1 MASQQ
6 WEDIP
11 RRKPYAHRRT
21 SSDYERFAPDQRH
34 SIDGPQGRRPNRAS
48 VQTTHT
54 EAPTESTFSPQ
65 SPDASIVQAHGLAP
79 RPVSY
84 SRANRNTSI
93 DGGSRPYPQTQRFEQ
108 HAIPPV
114 RGSEDIISP
123 PEAPEIPG
131 AQATAHQY
139 AHPVNTYAYPSG
151 DDIRQA
157 IPRSSANA
165 AGEVVR
171 SPAEY
176 YIRPSGNAAPQR
188 YPELGP
194 GPIGSQPRRASTN
207 TTGDRRK
214 NMTKEEKR
222 ARMQAAEQRAR
233 QRQASKTAAAA
244 TPEEFPIEAIPHTV
258 PRQRQTSLPE
268 TSFQR
273 TEPVLDIRRS
283 RQHAAPQQVSVPSQ
297 PRREVG
303 EPTRNISSA
312 SRQAHDLPRIDIPE
326 NTDAG
331 IPKRNLSFK
340 ARAARGEK
348 LASPIR
354 MTADKTQYDARRYTD
369 APVRS
374 VSHPLRH
381 EPPFYARDDEVHDP
395 RAYQNVE
402 QYLDHDD
409 DDDYDSSK
417 ILSVPKHLLKEKE
430 LPPLPRDERA
440 IDRQAVMPVASS
452 AAARAVEPAYDEF
465 GSVSSPTNVQE
476 SHTVNQ
482 SQPNVNVVS
491 DAPVSRKLS
500 PQQQSTITGTS
511 KHGHH
516 ISNFIFKSP
525 ESYRPGDGLYNP
537 PQWLDEWKK
546 ATVGLLSG
554 TMLNINEHAG
564 DRKAWW
570 EEPTRRPSK
579 SSSTR
584 RKAEAFDGE
593 YDVVGASTRF
603 KPPLYV
609 KCGPLLRYCGIRR
622 EARPPRTQRVGST
635 SDREIWR
642 GSVMIVTN
650 DQESS
655 YEIAPILRLFVQ
667 EVELLPAPPQ
677 KVEGDLSPEYVDPI
691 AGHPKLGR
699 RGETLYVR
707 PVEEL
712 EEGKDISRDETDN
725 GLFEKAHRSSDEKP
739 LDGAADLP
747 GSFTS
752 RRKRIG
758 VDGEKVQKYRDI
770 RGFRLHAE
778 RGCTFWRFN
787 IEVELREQ
795 QQRVAYRINRG
806 PAMGFW
812 VPAQGEAMNIMF
824 HSCNG
829 FSASVNPDDFTGP
842 DPMWRDVLNTHQTKP
857 FHVMV
862 GGGDQIYNDCIAS
875 ESELFDAWLD
885 IRNPVKK
892 HTASFTPELQD
903 QLEECY
909 LERYC
914 MWFSQGLFGLATSQ
928 IPMVNMYDDHDVYDG
943 YGSYPHHDMKSPVM
957 SGLGSVAFKYYM
969 LFQHQSVMTE
979 TESTE
984 PSWIMG
990 INPGPYIK
998 ELSHSVFVSLGGKV
1012 ALLAVDTRTER
1023 TEDTV
1028 VDDKT
1033 WEKITNRLYSEVRLG
1048 QIDHLLVV
1056 MGVPIA
1062 YPRLVWLENI
1072 LTSRLLDPVKALG
1085 KAGMLGNV
1093 LNHIDGGVEILDDLN
1108 DHWTAKNHK
1117 HERSIIMED
1126 LQDLAMDK
1134 SVRITLLS
1142 GDVHLAAVGQFY
1154 SNPQLGLVKHK
1165 DPRYMPNII
1174 SSAIVN
1180 TPPPDLMADV
1190 LNKRNKVHHF
1200 DRHTDEN
1207 MIPMFHHGVDGKPR
1221 NNKHLLPHRN
1231 WCSIRVWSP
1240 GDTPPPTPPDSSSRS
1255 SSPSPSSQGGGLFR
1269 RFSQKKQGS
1278 QGFDMSRE
1286 SVRGPRPPISGGG
1299 GLFRRF
1305 SRKNSTSQGHEQQP
1319 TLTRTM
1325 SLGSSSGSKRGL
1337 FGLGRRASESH
1348 SVEPSGYTR
1357 NGHDQFPTNGS
1368 VNDEY
1373 TEGDDA
1379 YFSPTPPRRSQTLG
1393 SLPPHQQD
1401 PMTKPF
1407 HRTPTGLTAK
1417 QLRKPQNSQVDVEGG
1432 LDICLNVEVNPKD
1445 PTGIT
1450 VPYRLLVPRLQYT
1463 YQEGDET
1470 LPEPQPSGI
1479 KRFLSFKKKKTEPAP
1494 PPPASE
1500 YTAGDEEDTDDG
1512 RHNMI

>member
-11 RRKPYAHRRT
+11 RRKPYSHRRT
-21 SSDYERFAPDQRH
+21 SSDYDRFAPDQRH
-34 SIDGPQGRRPNRAS
+34 STDGPQGHRTNRAS

-84 SRANRNTSI
+84 SRHNRHASI
-93 DGGSRPYPQTQRFEQ
+93 DAGNRPYPHGQRFEQ
-108 HAIPPV
+108 HSIPPV
-114 RGSEDIISP
+114 SGNEELLSAP
-123 PEAPEIPG
+123 AAPEVPRELPA
-131 AQATAHQY
+131 AQRY
-139 AHPVNTYAYPSG
+139 APPVKTYAYPSG

-157 IPRSSANA
+157 IPRSAANA

-171 SPAEY
+171 SSAEY
-176 YIRPSGNAAPQR
+176 YTRPSGSATAQR
-188 YPELGP
+188 YPETVP
-194 GPIGSQPRRASTN
+194 TSYGSQPRRASTN

-214 NMTKEEKR
+214 KLTTDRSPLQRLELTLDSMTKEEKR

-233 QRQASKTAAAA
+233 QRQAAKIAAA
-244 TPEEFPIEAIPHTV
+244 TEELPGNTV
-258 PRQRQTSLPE
+258 PHMAPRPRQISLPE
-268 TSFQR
+268 TSFPRGEPALDVRR
-273 TEPVLDIRRS
+273 T
-283 RQHAAPQQVSVPSQ
+283 RQPAVPQHVAPSSQARPEAA
-297 PRREVG
+297 

-312 SRQAHDLPRIDIPE
+312 SRQARDLPRIDIPD
-326 NTDAG
+326 NADAG

-340 ARAARGEK
+340 DRAARSEK

-354 MTADKTQYDARRYTD
+354 MTTEHSQYDANHHGE
-369 APVRS
+369 APNRS
-374 VSHPLRH
+374 TSHTLRH
-381 EPPFYARDDEVHDP
+381 EPPFHGRNDGTHDQRRYRGLDEG
-395 RAYQNVE
+395 
-402 QYLDHDD
+402 LDHDEYD
-409 DDDYDSSK
+409 DTD
-417 ILSVPKHLLKEKE
+417 ILSVPKHRLREKE

-440 IDRQAVMPVASS
+440 IDRQAAPPVARST
-452 AAARAVEPAYDEF
+452 AARAVEPEYEESESA
-465 GSVSSPTNVQE
+465 SSPTNVQE
-476 SHTVNQ
+476 SYTVNQ
-482 SQPNVNVVS
+482 SRENNNLAS
-491 DAPVSRKLS
+491 DHAASGKLS
-500 PQQQSTITGTS
+500 PTQHSTATVTT

-516 ISNFIFKSP
+516 ISNFLFKSP

-570 EEPTRRPSK
+570 EEPSRRTSK
-579 SSSTR
+579 SSTSQ

-593 YDVVGASTRF
+593 YDVAGASTRF

-609 KCGPLLRYCGIRR
+609 KCGPLLRYCGMRR

-642 GSVMIVTN
+642 GSVMIVTH

-667 EVELLPAPPQ
+667 EVELLPAPPH

-725 GLFEKAHRSSDEKP
+725 GLFEKEPRSVGDKSLE
-739 LDGAADLP
+739 GGADLP

-752 RRKRIG
+752 RRKLIG
-758 VDGEKVQKYRDI
+758 IDGEKVQKYRDI

-829 FSASVNPDDFTGP
+829 FSSSVNPDDFTGP

-892 HTASFTPELQD
+892 HTAAFTAELQD

-943 YGSYPHHDMKSPVM
+943 YGSYPHHDMKSPIM
-957 SGLGSVAFKYYM
+957 SGLGAVAFKYYM

-979 TESTE
+979 TENTE

-998 ELSHSVFVSLGGKV
+998 ELSHSVFVSLGGRV

-1028 VDDKT
+1028 IDDKT
-1033 WEKITNRLYSEVRLG
+1033 WEKITSRLYSEVRLG

-1056 MGVPIA
+1056 LGVPIA
-1062 YPRLVWLENI
+1062 YPRLVWLEN
-1072 LTSRLLDPVKALG
+1072 
-1085 KAGMLGNV
+1085 M
-1093 LNHIDGGVEILDDLN
+1093 
-1108 DHWTAKNHK
+1108 
-1117 HERSIIMED
+1117 
-1126 LQDLAMDK
+1126 
-1134 SVRITLLS
+1134 
-1142 GDVHLAAVGQFY
+1142 
-1154 SNPQLGLVKHK
+1154 
-1165 DPRYMPNII
+1165 
-1174 SSAIVN
+1174 
-1180 TPPPDLMADV
+1180 
-1190 LNKRNKVHHF
+1190 
-1200 DRHTDEN
+1200 
-1207 MIPMFHHGVDGKPR
+1207 
-1221 NNKHLLPHRN
+1221 
-1231 WCSIRVWSP
+1231 
-1240 GDTPPPTPPDSSSRS
+1240 
-1255 SSPSPSSQGGGLFR
+1255 
-1269 RFSQKKQGS
+1269 
-1278 QGFDMSRE
+1278 
-1286 SVRGPRPPISGGG
+1286 
-1299 GLFRRF
+1299 
-1305 SRKNSTSQGHEQQP
+1305 
-1319 TLTRTM
+1319 
-1325 SLGSSSGSKRGL
+1325 
-1337 FGLGRRASESH
+1337 
-1348 SVEPSGYTR
+1348 
-1357 NGHDQFPTNGS
+1357 
-1368 VNDEY
+1368 
-1373 TEGDDA
+1373 
-1379 YFSPTPPRRSQTLG
+1379 
-1393 SLPPHQQD
+1393 
-1401 PMTKPF
+1401 
-1407 HRTPTGLTAK
+1407 
-1417 QLRKPQNSQVDVEGG
+1417 
-1432 LDICLNVEVNPKD
+1432 
-1445 PTGIT
+1445 
-1450 VPYRLLVPRLQYT
+1450 
-1463 YQEGDET
+1463 
-1470 LPEPQPSGI
+1470 
-1479 KRFLSFKKKKTEPAP
+1479 
-1494 PPPASE
+1494 
-1500 YTAGDEEDTDDG
+1500 
-1512 RHNMI
+1512 